1 MIKGMNVGNKVT
13 TGLAG
18 TVLCAGNE
26 VLDGVSGTGVELTCE
41 AILLD
46 IFGKV
51 LVIPAA
57 GEEVRTS
64 WVAVPAIVS
73 ITIKINR

>member
-1 MIKGMNVGNKVT
+1 MGMNVGNKVAV
-13 TGLAG
+13 GLAG
-18 TVLCAGNE
+18 TVVCAGNG

-64 WVAVPAIVS
+64 WVAVPAIVNV
-73 ITIKINR
+73 TIKINR